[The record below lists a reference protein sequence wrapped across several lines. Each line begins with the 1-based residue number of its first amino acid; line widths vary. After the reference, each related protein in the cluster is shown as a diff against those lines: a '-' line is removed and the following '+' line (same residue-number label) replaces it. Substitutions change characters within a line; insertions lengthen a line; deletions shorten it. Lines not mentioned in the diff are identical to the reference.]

1 MLILYRIV
9 AATLIFPTVY
19 LAPPAHAARTTT
31 TSITCSS
38 TKTLQ
43 AKIDAIAPGTIG
55 KIYVKGT
62 CTENIHVPAGKFIQL
77 IGGVADRGATITPKD
92 ASDLAVYNQGL
103 LQIENMTIRS
113 SNGSAQALMKT
124 DNGGTLY
131 LLAGL
136 ATTSSARQ
144 VLVAANNSTLII
156 ANSRVTNTGD
166 AATQDKVITVDKS
179 SSLNVQGSSG
189 LSNGPGGTPTTVISG
204 SNDAIYCGGNSSAM
218 ILTEGTG
225 SVTIENGL
233 TGLNLNSCSLT
244 LDNQTSTAANLTVRN
259 ASNGGIVAYN
269 SDLMIKSATIASNR
283 YGIYSMQSRTV
294 IVGAVFGGTL
304 GANTTDIK
312 VDVGSTVDIDDFGGQ
327 TSFPN
332 IGPSSFVCVNGGQ
345 VFYYRPFVSQ
355 DLTSYEGDC
364 LKAAVY

>member
-9 AATLIFPTVY
+9 AATLICSTVY
-19 LAPPAHAARTTT
+19 LASPAHAARTTS

-92 ASDLAVYNQGL
+92 TSDFAVYSLGL

-113 SNGSAQALMKT
+113 SSGSAEALMKT
-124 DNGGTLY
+124 EAGGTLY
-131 LLAGL
+131 LLASL
-136 ATTSSARQ
+136 ATTSSAPR
-144 VLVAANNSTLII
+144 VLVAANNATLIV
-156 ANSRVTNTGD
+156 ANSSVTKTGD
-166 AATQDKVITVDKS
+166 AATQDKVIAIDKS
-179 SSLNVQGSSG
+179 ASLTVHGNSG
-189 LSNGPGGTPTTVISG
+189 LPSGPGGVLGTVISG
-204 SNDAIYCGGNSSAM
+204 SKETIYCGGGSSTTVV
-218 ILTEGTG
+218 TEGTG
-225 SVTIENGL
+225 TVTIQDGQ

-244 LDNQTSTAANLTVRN
+244 LENKTDTKGNLIVKN
-259 ASNGGIVAYN
+259 ASKAGISAYN
-269 SDLMIKSATIASNR
+269 SDVMINGATIASNR
-283 YGIYSMQSRTV
+283 YGLYSMQSRTV
-294 IVGAVFGGTL
+294 IVGAVFGGAPS
-304 GANTTDIK
+304 ANVIDLK

-345 VFYYRPFVSQ
+345 VYNYRPVVSQ
-355 DLTSYEGDC
+355 DLTSYEGEC